1 MDGYADPADAL
12 KNYIERTVQAV
23 ERRKFLYR
31 NPNAKGDKVGF
42 DGSKDRVGADLG
54 IDMEVDDSLAGEVA
68 KRLLKDN
75 KDLSSEDVQKLKEI
89 IQARF
94 SGKTVDPFIQG
105 VKNLNYIQVMGNFG
119 SAITQLGDLAYSMHF
134 NGFGN
139 TFKSLLSK
147 SP

>member
-1 MDGYADPADAL
+1 MIDGYADPRDAL

-31 NPNAKGDKVGF
+31 NPNAKGNKVGL

-54 IDMEVDDSLAGEVA
+54 IDMEVDDSLYGEVA

-89 IQARF
+89 IQA
-94 SGKTVDPFIQG
+94 T
-105 VKNLNYIQVMGNFG
+105 L
-119 SAITQLGDLAYSMHF
+119 
-134 NGFGN
+134 
-139 TFKSLLSK
+139 
-147 SP
+147 

>member
-1 MDGYADPADAL
+1 MTPCW
-12 KNYIERTVQAV
+12 RS
-23 ERRKFLYR
+23 R
-31 NPNAKGDKVGF
+31 
-42 DGSKDRVGADLG
+42 
-54 IDMEVDDSLAGEVA
+54 

-134 NGFGN
+134 NGFDN
-139 TFKSLLSK
+139 TFKALFNQKDNYDFVKYFNLRTTILMRLQVLLYPKHLIRYSLLQD
-147 SP
+147 